1 MAYKLRLTQEQYDE
15 IIRLNKKCGWSLRQL
30 EARFNIPKTTLNRII
45 KDGTSYEIIDTD
57 NSK

>member
-15 IIRLNKKCGWSLRQL
+15 IIRLNKNGGWSLRQL
-30 EARFNIPKTTLNRII
+30 EARFKIPKTTLNRII

>member
-1 MAYKLRLTQEQYDE
+1 MAYKLRLTQKQYDE

-30 EARFNIPKTTLNRII
+30 EARFKIPKTTLNRII

>member
-1 MAYKLRLTQEQYDE
+1 MAYKLRLTQEQYDD

-30 EARFNIPKTTLNRII
+30 ESRFKIPKTTLNRII

>member
-30 EARFNIPKTTLNRII
+30 EARFKIPKTTLNRII
-45 KDGTSYEIIDTD
+45 KDGTSYEIINTD

>member
-15 IIRLNKKCGWSLRQL
+15 IIRLNKKWGWSLRQL
-30 EARFNIPKTTLNRII
+30 EARFKIPKTTLNRII
-45 KDGTSYEIIDTD
+45 KDGTSYEIIDTN

>member
-15 IIRLNKKCGWSLRQL
+15 IIRLHKKCGWSLRQL
-30 EARFNIPKTTLNRII
+30 EARFKIPKTTLNRII